1 MDEKKEIPAAPRTPA
16 SCENVQDLKAAREA
30 RGLSLID
37 IFHATRVSMVN
48 LTAVENG
55 DFHRLPPPVY
65 TRNFIRKY
73 ARAVGIDE
81 KPLLDRYERHLESL
95 NPPREEPEVQ
105 KPWPEAGRRYRFLF
119 GSLAIIIAAGILV
132 YAFFLYDQSDRTIP
146 LAQSVE
152 SPPAEQGNTASVVPA
167 APAAQE
173 TSTAPT
179 PAVPAAQPAPVV
191 QPSPAPLSPVKAKEP
206 APAAEKATVRP
217 PLATSGKMLHLVIE
231 TRDLSWIRITEDQ
244 NPSYQVLLKPGD
256 RIERLASDYFQL
268 DIGNAGGVNLIYQG
282 KSLGSLGKQ
291 GEVIH
296 LRLPE
301 KAPEKKTP

>member
-1 MDEKKEIPAAPRTPA
+1 MDEKKEIPAAQAAPA
-16 SCENVQDLKAAREA
+16 SGRDVLDLKAAREA
-30 RGLSLID
+30 RGLSLMD
-37 IFHATRVSMVN
+37 VFHATRVSMIN

-55 DFHRLPPPVY
+55 DFHQLPPPVY

-73 ARAVGIDE
+73 ARAVGIEE

-119 GSLAIIIAAGILV
+119 GSLAAVIAAGVLV
-132 YAFFLYDQSDRTIP
+132 YALFLYDQSGRGI
-146 LAQSVE
+146 
-152 SPPAEQGNTASVVPA
+152 PPAQPAASPAAEQDTASTDPADPAAPVTATAPVPA
-167 APAAQE
+167 AAPAQ
-173 TSTAPT
+173 P
-179 PAVPAAQPAPVV
+179 PVPVPAQPSAPAPVT
-191 QPSPAPLSPVKAKEP
+191 AKES
-206 APAAEKATVRP
+206 APVAERTAVRP
-217 PLATSGKMLHLVIE
+217 PAAPSGKMLHLVIE

-301 KAPEKKTP
+301 KAQEKKKSP

>member
-1 MDEKKEIPAAPRTPA
+1 MDEKKEIPAAQVTPA
-16 SCENVQDLKAAREA
+16 SGGNVQDLKAAREA
-30 RGLSLID
+30 KGLSLMD
-37 IFHATRVSMVN
+37 VFHATRVSMIN

-55 DFHRLPPPVY
+55 DFHQLPPPVY

-81 KPLLDRYERHLESL
+81 KPLLGRYEKHLESL

-105 KPWPEAGRRYRFLF
+105 KPWPEAGRRFRFLF
-119 GSLAIIIAAGILV
+119 GSLAAVIAAGVLV
-132 YAFFLYDQSDRTIP
+132 YALFLYDQSGRPIP
-146 LAQSVE
+146 PAQPVASPPTEQGDTASTAPADPAPPAIATAPVPAKTTPAPAQPSAPAPITAKE
-152 SPPAEQGNTASVVPA
+152 SPPVTEQVA
-167 APAAQE
+167 
-173 TSTAPT
+173 
-179 PAVPAAQPAPVV
+179 
-191 QPSPAPLSPVKAKEP
+191 
-206 APAAEKATVRP
+206 VRP
-217 PLATSGKMLHLVIE
+217 PSAPSGKMLHLVIE

-256 RIERLASDYFQL
+256 RIERLASDFFQL

-282 KSLGSLGKQ
+282 KSVGSLGKQ
-291 GEVIH
+291 GEVVH

>member
-1 MDEKKEIPAAPRTPA
+1 
-16 SCENVQDLKAAREA
+16 LKGAREA
-30 RGLSLID
+30 RGLSLMD
-37 IFHATRVSMVN
+37 IFRATRVSMIN

-55 DFHRLPPPVY
+55 DFHQLPPPVY

-81 KPLLDRYERHLESL
+81 KPLLDRYERHLASL

-119 GSLAIIIAAGILV
+119 GSLAAVIAAGILV
-132 YAFFLYDQSDRTIP
+132 YALFLYDQSGRAIP
-146 LAQSVE
+146 PQPIA
-152 SPPAEQGNTASVVPA
+152 SPPAEQGGTASIAPTDSA
-167 APAAQE
+167 APVIA
-173 TSTAPT
+173 TA
-179 PAVPAAQPAPVV
+179 
-191 QPSPAPLSPVKAKEP
+191 P
-206 APAAEKATVRP
+206 APAAAPAPAQPPAPAQVTVKESAPVAERAAVRP
-217 PLATSGKMLHLVIE
+217 PSAPSGKMLHLAIE

-301 KAPEKKTP
+301 KAPAKKSP